1 MKAPQPHPGRLAA
14 HSQGD
19 GPVVLCL
26 HSSTGTHAQWNGLAD
41 ALSGR
46 WQVVAPDLHGH
57 GRSPA
62 WPTAVLNTLHVDANA
77 VTQLVQPAW
86 GLVRRGIHLVGHSYG
101 AAVAMQ
107 IALRH
112 PQWVRSL
119 TLYEP
124 VAVGI
129 VRRLA
134 PQDAALDEVRE
145 IASRV
150 AGLLD
155 QGDALA
161 AARAFTTYWG
171 GDAAWD
177 GLGTARREA
186 IASRMPV
193 VPRHFDALFAATWGE
208 QALSRLTMPMLLIH
222 GQHTRAPARRIVE
235 LLAQVLPHA
244 QHCELAGAGHLGPMT
259 HAASVV
265 RWMATHLD
273 PVAAAQ
279 LSLDRDPQPQAA

>member
-1 MKAPQPHPGRLAA
+1 MKAPPPHPGRLVART
-14 HSQGD
+14 QGD

-41 ALSGR
+41 ALSER

-62 WPTAVLNTLHVDANA
+62 WPSAMPDTLHVDANA
-77 VTQLVQPAW
+77 VAQLVQPTW

-101 AAVAMQ
+101 AAVALQ

-129 VRRLA
+129 IRRMA
-134 PQDAALDEVRE
+134 PQDPSLAEVRE
-145 IASRV
+145 IAARV
-150 AGLLD
+150 AQLLD
-155 QGDALA
+155 QGDPLA

-177 GLGTARREA
+177 SLGVARREA

-193 VPRHFDALFAATWGE
+193 VPHHFDALFSATWGP
-208 QALSRLTMPMLLIH
+208 QVLSRLAMPLLLIH
-222 GQHTRAPARRIVE
+222 GERTRAPARRIVE
-235 LLAQVLPHA
+235 LLARALPQA
-244 QHCELAGAGHLGPMT
+244 QHCELAGAGHLGPIT
-259 HAASVV
+259 HAATVV

-273 PVAAAQ
+273 PVAASQ
-279 LSLDRDPQPQAA
+279 LELQPEAA

>member
-1 MKAPQPHPGRLAA
+1 MKAHHPLPGRLIART
-14 HSQGD
+14 QGD

-41 ALSGR
+41 ALSAR

-62 WPTAVLNTLHVDANA
+62 WPSASLNTLHVDANA
-77 VTQLVQPAW
+77 VNQLVQPAW

-107 IALRH
+107 IALRN

-129 VRRLA
+129 IRRMA
-134 PQDAALDEVRE
+134 PQDPSLDEVRA
-145 IASRV
+145 IASQV
-150 AGLLD
+150 AALLR
-155 QGDALA
+155 QGDVLA
-161 AARAFTTYWG
+161 AARAFTGYWG
-171 GDAAWD
+171 GSAAWD
-177 GLGTARREA
+177 GLSEARQAA

-193 VPRHFDALFAATWGE
+193 VPHHFEALFCATWGP
-208 QALSRLTMPMLLIH
+208 QVLARLSMPTLLIQ
-222 GQHTRAPARRIVE
+222 GQRTRAPAQRIAD
-235 LLAQVLPHA
+235 LLAQALP
-244 QHCELAGAGHLGPMT
+244 QMQRCELPGAGHLGPMT
-259 HAASVV
+259 HGTTVV

-273 PVAAAQ
+273 PVAA
-279 LSLDRDPQPQAA
+279 SRLDLQPEAA

>member
-1 MKAPQPHPGRLAA
+1 MKAPHPHPGRLAA
-14 HSQGD
+14 RSQGD

-41 ALSGR
+41 ALSER

-57 GRSPA
+57 GRSPD
-62 WPTAVLNTLHVDANA
+62 WPSATLDTLHVDANA

-124 VAVGI
+124 VAFGI
-129 VRRLA
+129 VRRTA
-134 PQDAALDEVRE
+134 PQDPSLAEVRE

-150 AGLLD
+150 ARLLE
-155 QGDALA
+155 QGDPLA

-177 GLGTARREA
+177 GLSVARREA

-193 VPRHFDALFAATWGE
+193 VPHHFDALFSATWGP
-208 QALSRLTMPMLLIH
+208 QVLSRLTMPTLLIH
-222 GQHTRAPARRIVE
+222 GQCTRAPARRIVE
-235 LLAQVLPHA
+235 LLAQALPQA
-244 QHCELAGAGHLGPMT
+244 QRCELAGAGHLGPIT
-259 HAASVV
+259 HAADVV

-273 PVAAAQ
+273 PVAASR
-279 LSLDRDPQPQAA
+279 LEMQPEAA

>member
-1 MKAPQPHPGRLAA
+1 MKAPHPHPGRLAA
-14 HSQGD
+14 RSQGD

-41 ALSGR
+41 ALSAR

-62 WPTAVLNTLHVDANA
+62 WPSAALDTLHVDANA

-124 VAVGI
+124 VAFGI
-129 VRRLA
+129 VRRTA
-134 PQDAALDEVRE
+134 PQDPALAEVRE
-145 IASRV
+145 IAARV
-150 AGLLD
+150 VQELA
-155 QGDALA
+155 QGDPLA
-161 AARAFTTYWG
+161 AAQAFTTYWG

-177 GLGTARREA
+177 GLGAARREA
-186 IASRMPV
+186 IAARMPV
-193 VPRHFDALFAATWGE
+193 VPHHFDALFSATWGP
-208 QALSRLTMPMLLIH
+208 QVLARLTMPVLLIH
-222 GQHTRAPARRIVE
+222 GQRTRAPARRIVE
-235 LLAQVLPHA
+235 LLVHALPHA
-244 QHCELAGAGHLGPMT
+244 QQCELAGAGHLGPIT
-259 HAASVV
+259 HAAEVV

-273 PVAAAQ
+273 PVAA
-279 LSLDRDPQPQAA
+279 SRLDLQPEPA

>member
-1 MKAPQPHPGRLAA
+1 MKPPLPHPGRLAA
-14 HSQGD
+14 QSQGD

-41 ALSGR
+41 ALSER

-62 WPTAVLNTLHVDANA
+62 WPAGALDTLHVDANA

-124 VAVGI
+124 VAFGI
-129 VRRLA
+129 IRRMA
-134 PQDAALDEVRE
+134 PHDAALDEVRE

-150 AGLLD
+150 ATLLD

-177 GLGTARREA
+177 GLSPARREA

-193 VPRHFDALFAATWGE
+193 VPHHFDALFSATWGLP
-208 QALSRLTMPMLLIH
+208 ALSRLTMPMLLIH
-222 GQHTRAPARRIVE
+222 GERTRAPARRIVE
-235 LLAQVLPHA
+235 LLAQALPHA
-244 QHCELAGAGHLGPMT
+244 QQGELAGAGHLGPMT
-259 HAASVV
+259 HAVAVV

-273 PVAAAQ
+273 PVAAAR
-279 LSLDRDPQPQAA
+279 LDNLQPQAA

>member
-1 MKAPQPHPGRLAA
+1 MKAPLPHPGRLAA

-41 ALSGR
+41 ALSER

-62 WPTAVLNTLHVDANA
+62 WPSATLNTLHVDANA
-77 VTQLVQPAW
+77 VTQLMQPAW

-101 AAVAMQ
+101 AAVALQ

-129 VRRLA
+129 IRRMA
-134 PQDAALDEVRE
+134 PQDPSLAEVRE

-150 AGLLD
+150 ARLLE

-161 AARAFTTYWG
+161 AACAFTTYWG

-177 GLGTARREA
+177 GLSPARREA
-186 IASRMPV
+186 IAARMPV
-193 VPRHFDALFAATWGE
+193 VPHHFDALFSATWGP
-208 QALSRLTMPMLLIH
+208 QVLSRLAMPLLLIH
-222 GQHTRAPARRIVE
+222 GERTRAPARRIVE
-235 LLAQVLPHA
+235 LLADALPQA
-244 QHCELAGAGHLGPMT
+244 QRCELAGAGHLGPIT
-259 HAASVV
+259 HAATVV

-273 PVAAAQ
+273 PVAA
-279 LSLDRDPQPQAA
+279 SRLDLQPQAA